1 MMKVIRRSNLCSSLF
16 LVSFHLTIRLS
27 VENSVS
33 QWFDYIEIGTSDF
46 ENMILDSS
54 DPTTIGAS
62 VDIMSEYLDALPN
75 VEGKYKLNFGID
87 LDEGWQTVYY
97 IAPRD
102 VARFKLG
109 VGMKGASSIGQPH
122 GWAMSVLRKRKLTH
136 LLKRKSVQVVTFSTL
151 TKVLNA
157 TKVFY
162 LKVDAEAQT
171 LRIIHSVVDCCRT
184 RKICPRVIQ
193 YETWSNSG
201 ARVHGIQNWTEQLE
215 NLDIALRD
223 IGYHKLCTV
232 RGRNTDQVYT
242 RF

>member
-1 MMKVIRRSNLCSSLF
+1 MKVIGRSKLCSSLF
-16 LVSFHLTIRLS
+16 LATFHLTIGLFA
-27 VENSVS
+27 ENSAS
-33 QWFDYIEIGTSDF
+33 KWFDYIEIGTSDF

-87 LDEGWQTVYY
+87 LDEGRQTVYY

-102 VARFKLG
+102 VTRFKLG
-109 VGMKGASSIGQPH
+109 EGMKGASSIGQPH

-136 LLKRKSVQVVTFSTL
+136 LLQRKSVQVVTFSTL
-151 TKVLNA
+151 TKILNA

-184 RKICPRVIQ
+184 RRICPRVIQ
-193 YETWSNSG
+193 YETWSDNG
-201 ARVHGIQNWTEQLE
+201 ARVHGIQNWTVQLE
-215 NLDIALRD
+215 SVDRALRN
-223 IGYHKLCTV
+223 IRYHKLCTV
-232 RGRNTDQVYT
+232 RGRNTDQLYT